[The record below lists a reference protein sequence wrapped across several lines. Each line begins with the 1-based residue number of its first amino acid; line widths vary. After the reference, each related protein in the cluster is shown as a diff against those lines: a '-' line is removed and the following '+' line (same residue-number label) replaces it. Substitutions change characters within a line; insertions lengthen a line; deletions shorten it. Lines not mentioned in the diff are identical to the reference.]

1 MQSLAAEVVLLS
13 ISFSSYILR
22 CLFSASDV
30 PFFWLPV
37 PIDISEDILSVFFGF
52 DAPQPAATSKKYA
65 EIPMLAAMERKCGMP
80 RLQWYGRKVGKFC
93 QSTQKKLQTQ
103 KASAGTKEHFLEISC
118 LQDSFRRYT
127 NSVAFIY
134 FIFKQR
140 TRMQP
145 ICSCAKEAT

>member
-1 MQSLAAEVVLLS
+1 MSELSIFAIYISTKEASELIKTYRSKEANPQWSARELQMQSLAAEVVLLS

-93 QSTQKKLQTQ
+93 QST
-103 KASAGTKEHFLEISC
+103 
-118 LQDSFRRYT
+118 
-127 NSVAFIY
+127 
-134 FIFKQR
+134 
-140 TRMQP
+140 
-145 ICSCAKEAT
+145 